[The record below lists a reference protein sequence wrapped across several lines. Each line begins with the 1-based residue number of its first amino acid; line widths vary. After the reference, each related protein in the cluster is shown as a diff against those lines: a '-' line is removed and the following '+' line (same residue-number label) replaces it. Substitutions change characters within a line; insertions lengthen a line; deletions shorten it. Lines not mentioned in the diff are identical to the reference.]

1 MGTDI
6 HCFVEKRNKKGVWEQ
21 ITGFETSWGTD
32 AVSPLEDRNYDMF
45 AVLADVRNGVG
56 FAGVPTGEPVE
67 PISEPRGL
75 PYDISDEVFKELDHE
90 GWLHNVSWLTV
101 QDLLDYDID
110 QVKKQ
115 EGFVSAEGYR
125 LHKEG
130 KPFSSCGYTSAP
142 KCDIEELEEMDRKY
156 PEKRYCAKL
165 HWEEPLKEA
174 CSPLFDTALEQ
185 LIERC
190 DEEDHSDVR
199 IVFGFD
205 N

>member
-32 AVSPLEDRNYDMF
+32 AVSPLEHRNYDMF

-75 PYDISDEVFKELDHE
+75 PYDVSDEVRKELDHE
-90 GWLHNVSWLTV
+90 GWLHSVSWLTV
-101 QDLLDYDID
+101 QELLDYDID
-110 QVKKQ
+110 KVKKH
-115 EGFVSAEGYR
+115 EGFVSAKDYR

-130 KPFSSCGYTSAP
+130 QPFSSCGYTSAP
-142 KCDIEELEEMDRKY
+142 KCDIEELEEMDAKY
-156 PEKRYCAKL
+156 PEKQYYAKL
-165 HWEEPLKEA
+165 HWEEPLKDA

-190 DEEDHSDVR
+190 DEDDHSDVR

>member
-6 HCFVEKRNKKGVWEQ
+6 HCFVEKRNKKGDWEQ

-32 AVSPLEDRNYDMF
+32 EVSPLENRNYDMF
-45 AVLADVRNGVG
+45 AVLAGVRNGVG
-56 FAGVPTGEPVE
+56 FAGVRTGEPVE
-67 PISEPRGL
+67 PISKPRGL

-90 GWLHNVSWLTV
+90 DWIYDTSWLTV
-101 QDLLDYDID
+101 QDLLNYDID
-110 QVKKQ
+110 KVKKH
-115 EGFVSAEGYR
+115 EGFVSAEAYR
-125 LHKEG
+125 RYKDGLG
-130 KPFSSCGYTSAP
+130 FTSCGYTSAP
-142 KCDIEELEEMDRKY
+142 KCDIKDLEEMDAKY

-174 CSPLFDTALEQ
+174 CSPLFDTALKQ
-185 LIERC
+185 LIGRC